1 MLSHYSPCL
10 ISGIAPVPWTV
21 NAEIYPLWA
30 RAVCTSVATATN
42 WSAFS
47 SSDPS
52 HNIVFRTFNLIIAM
66 TFLTLT
72 DILTRA
78 GAFFLYGGL
87 AALGTAVFYLFL
99 PETRGRSLEEMTQLF
114 SGPLRVD
121 RK

>member
-1 MLSHYSPCL
+1 MLRSTPCGPGR
-10 ISGIAPVPWTV
+10 SA
-21 NAEIYPLWA
+21 PLWPPPP
-30 RAVCTSVATATN
+30 TGQK
-42 WSAFS
+42 SA

-72 DILTRA
+72 DLLTRA

>member
-1 MLSHYSPCL
+1 MSYLRHR
-10 ISGIAPVPWTV
+10 
-21 NAEIYPLWA
+21 A
-30 RAVCTSVATATN
+30 RALDRQCRDLPPVGPGSLHICGHRHQLV
-42 WSAFS
+42 S
-47 SSDPS
+47 SQPPQPP
-52 HNIVFRTFNLIIAM
+52 HNFVFRTFNLIIAM

-87 AALGTAVFYLFL
+87 AALGTTVFYLFL
-99 PETRGRSLEEMTQLF
+99 PETRGRSLEEMTLLF